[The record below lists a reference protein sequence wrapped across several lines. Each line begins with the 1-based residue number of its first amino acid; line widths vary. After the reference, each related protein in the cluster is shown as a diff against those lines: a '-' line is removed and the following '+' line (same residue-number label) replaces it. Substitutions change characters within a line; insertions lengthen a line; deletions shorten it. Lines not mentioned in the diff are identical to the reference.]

1 MKNKTLN
8 SLTLVLSFMLL
19 FVFSSVAIESK
30 TKNSLFEY
38 IVKQVSLDK
47 DEYVLSVFL
56 DVRDCVGCDI
66 NMVMAS
72 NCINEQISKLRLPVK
87 IIAIVDCRRD
97 KEIKLFKSKFNWQYF
112 AIRNKGEAKKYLDL
126 KKNAFLSIH
135 NAKGKKILEIP
146 YGSKNLCNRIMSIFQ
161 I

>member
-1 MKNKTLN
+1 MINKFR
-8 SLTLVLSFMLL
+8 LSSYIFIFTFILL
-19 FVFSSVAIESK
+19 IFCNYIDGYS
-30 TKNSLFEY
+30 KNSLFAY
-38 IVKQVSLDK
+38 ITKKVSLEK
-47 DEYVLSVFL
+47 DQYVLSVFL

-135 NAKGKKILEIP
+135 NAKGQKILEIP